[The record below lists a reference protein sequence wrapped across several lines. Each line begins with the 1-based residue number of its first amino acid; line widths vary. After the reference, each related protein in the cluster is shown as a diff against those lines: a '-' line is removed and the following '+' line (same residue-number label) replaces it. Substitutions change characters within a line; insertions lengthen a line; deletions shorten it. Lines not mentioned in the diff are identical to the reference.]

1 MGRFGVPALFGKRN
15 VSMSRN
21 LALLVLLGFSVG
33 HAAACF
39 TVYDRTNAIVYY
51 AQTPPVDMTPPF
63 NEKLQRAFPGSHLV
77 FGNTTG
83 CPVKQAGYN
92 PAKPLAPTSP
102 LFTDKRTAEEM
113 KLSHSV
119 LPNGAALVA
128 KPPAG
133 MRPGFTVMNLNGQA
147 STDRAVT
154 RPASASSK
162 QSPVITEM
170 RDPPVT
176 VIERDG
182 SVKEV
187 R

>member
-1 MGRFGVPALFGKRN
+1 MEWCF
-15 VSMSRN
+15 MTRN
-21 LALLVLLGFSVG
+21 LAMMALLGVAAG

-63 NEKLQRAFPGSHLV
+63 NEKLQKAFPGSHMV
-77 FGNTTG
+77 FGDTTG

-92 PAKPLAPTSP
+92 PAKPPAATAP

-119 LPNGAALVA
+119 LPGGAVLVA

-133 MRPGFTVMNLNGQA
+133 MRPGFTVMNLGGQA
-147 STDRAVT
+147 PADRGVSRA
-154 RPASASSK
+154 PASPSK
-162 QSPVITEM
+162 TGPVITEM

-176 VIERDG
+176 IIER
-182 SVKEV
+182 SN

>member
-1 MGRFGVPALFGKRN
+1 MIK
-15 VSMSRN
+15 N
-21 LALLVLLGFSVG
+21 LALLTMLGLAGG

-63 NEKLQRAFPGSHLV
+63 NDRLQKVFPGSHMV

-92 PAKPLAPTSP
+92 PARPPAATSP
-102 LFTDKRTAEEM
+102 LFTDKQTAEEM
-113 KLSHSV
+113 KLSHSM

-133 MRPGFTVMNLNGQA
+133 MRPGFTVMNLGGRTT
-147 STDRAVT
+147 TDRAGA
-154 RPASASSK
+154 RPSGSPSK
-162 QSPVITEM
+162 QGPVITEM
-170 RDPPVT
+170 RDPPIT

-182 SVKEV
+182 AVKEV

>member
-1 MGRFGVPALFGKRN
+1 MTRHLA
-15 VSMSRN
+15 M
-21 LALLVLLGFSVG
+21 LALLTLSAG

-39 TVYDRTNAIVYY
+39 TVYDKTNAIVYY

-63 NEKLQRAFPGSHLV
+63 NDKLQKAFPGSHMV
-77 FGNTTG
+77 FGDTTG

-92 PAKPLAPTSP
+92 PARPPAPTSP

-133 MRPGFTVMNLNGQA
+133 MRPGFTVMNLGGQA
-147 STDRAVT
+147 PSDRAVS
-154 RPASASSK
+154 RPSAASSK

-182 SVKEV
+182 VIREV